1 MHVVNI
7 QKSDPSNLNLN
18 AYYLFYVLTGFFNM
32 LVDAILCHGVI
43 SDKEIQILINSRHV
57 YCKSSCDHY
66 LRNLLPKSHVTWSEW
81 SYCIV

>member
-7 QKSDPSNLNLN
+7 QKSDPSNLN

-43 SDKEIQILINSRHV
+43 SEVKKYKHELILGM
-57 YCKSSCDHY
+57 
-66 LRNLLPKSHVTWSEW
+66 
-81 SYCIV
+81 CIVTTAVIIIHGIYFPDLMLLEVSDHTVL

>member
-7 QKSDPSNLNLN
+7 HKSDLSNLN

-43 SDKEIQILINSRHV
+43 SEVKK
-57 YCKSSCDHY
+57 YKY
-66 LRNLLPKSHVTWSEW
+66 
-81 SYCIV
+81 